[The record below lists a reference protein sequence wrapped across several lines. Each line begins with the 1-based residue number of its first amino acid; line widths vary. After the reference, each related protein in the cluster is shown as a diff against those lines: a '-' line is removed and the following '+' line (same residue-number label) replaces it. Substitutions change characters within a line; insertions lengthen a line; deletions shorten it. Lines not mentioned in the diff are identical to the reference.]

1 MSSVSSE
8 LRHTTRESGA
18 DNAGIDNDIDTQTL
32 FCTAQS
38 GTEPKGAAKLV
49 LQQHGSTRLR
59 GCRAMRAEPSGYHGF
74 WLAVE

>member
-1 MSSVSSE
+1 MASVSSE

-38 GTEPKGAAKLV
+38 GTEPTGAAQLV
-49 LQQHGSTRLR
+49 LQEDGPTRLR
-59 GCRAMRAEPSGYHGF
+59 GRRAMRAEPSGYHGF
-74 WLAVE
+74 WLVVE